1 MTRIALIDHGAGN
14 LVSMEQALRRAGADD
29 VVVVDAPA
37 GLTGCDGVVLPGV
50 GATGPAMRTLRR
62 AGFVD
67 ALRAYD
73 GPLLGVCVG
82 MQLLFD
88 HSLED
93 RTDCLGLLAGEV
105 RAVEASPLPHM
116 GWNDV
121 DTLAS
126 TEATVS
132 GLLSG
137 PFYFVHSFVPEP
149 SDRSIIVGTTTYQ
162 GDTFASVVRRGPVIG
177 VQFHPERSAEGGL
190 EVLAGFV
197 DMCRE
202 VARAA

>member
-1 MTRIALIDHGAGN
+1 MTTIALIDHGAGN
-14 LVSMEQALRRAGADD
+14 LVSMEQALHRAGADD
-29 VVVVDAPA
+29 VVVVDAAA

-62 AGFVD
+62 AGFVG

-126 TEATVS
+126 MGETIS
-132 GLLSG
+132 GLSSG

-162 GDTFASVVRRGPVIG
+162 ADTFASVVRRGPVIG

-190 EVLAGFV
+190 DLLAGFV